1 MGSKLA
7 VVGVA
12 GVALLLARDALR
24 NLGATKRECRRVLP
38 GDDLVPD
45 PALVTTRA
53 VTIGASTA
61 QVWPWLVQI
70 GQNRGGFYSY
80 ETLENI
86 AGLDIH
92 NADRV
97 HPEWQ
102 RLAEGDQ
109 VWLAPA
115 GRPGLRDG
123 LALTVRQVVDQQLLV
138 LSGEPA
144 ETVWSFHLRS
154 LGPHRCRLVSRTRTS
169 RGHGVAALAVE
180 LFDPVTLIMT
190 RKMLREIKRRAE
202 NEAPLPVESPAAHEL
217 SMSKGP

>member
-1 MGSKLA
+1 MGPKLA

-24 NLGATKRECRRVLP
+24 NLGATKRECRTGFP

-45 PALVTTRA
+45 PAVVTTRA
-53 VTIGASTA
+53 VTIEAPAA
-61 QVWPWLVQI
+61 QVWRWLVQI

-80 ETLENI
+80 ETLENLI
-86 AGLDIH
+86 GLDIH

-102 RLAEGDQ
+102 TLLEGDK
-109 VWLAPA
+109 VWLAPP
-115 GRPGLRDG
+115 GRPGMREG
-123 LALTVRQVVDQQLLV
+123 LALTVRQVVDEQLLV
-138 LSGEPA
+138 LFGESA
-144 ETVWSFHLRS
+144 DAVWSFHIHS
-154 LGPHRCRLVSRTRTS
+154 WGPRRCRLISRSRTS
-169 RGHGVAALAVE
+169 RAHGFTGLAVE

-202 NEAPLPVESPAAHEL
+202 NESLLPVESPTAHDL
-217 SMSKGP
+217 SMSKGH